1 MKLNRNDICHCGSG
15 KKYKKCCLPND
26 EQQIVSQNIGKSS
39 QTLSKQGAIENDAIM
54 ATLTGE
60 YTQPVRLCYKVYDKQ
75 AIHSKIFKNMKCMS
89 YDSSNNRWVW
99 LFDHEAKNLSFKK
112 TYKELPKHL
121 HPIVIGSF
129 FSDNDDEMHLD
140 VRSHERAEHAIVFF
154 DRYIP
159 RNIAEVTDAIILN
172 RIIKQK
178 EMDLLN
184 NFDNFFKDVTIVDK
198 AKEFDEM
205 MENSKQEIEQK
216 NFILS
221 FLEKGATK
229 VIPDVERIR
238 TNYYEDGIDSFHLSL
253 KINKI
258 VALNKINGKEMTQND
273 ILKIMLDAQGSN
285 NERTPL

>member
-26 EQQIVSQNIGKSS
+26 KQQIVSQNIGKSS
-39 QTLSKQGAIENDAIM
+39 QTLSKQGAIENTTIM

-89 YDSSNNRWVW
+89 YDSPNNRWVW
-99 LFDHEAKNLSFKK
+99 LFDHKAKNLSFEK

-121 HPIVIGSF
+121 HPVVIGSF

-140 VRSHERAEHAIVFF
+140 VRSSERAEHAIVFF

-178 EMDLLN
+178 EMELLN

-205 MENSKQEIEQK
+205 MKDTKNKTEQL
-216 NFILS
+216 NFLLS
-221 FLEKGATK
+221 SFDEDATK
-229 VIPDVERIR
+229 VIPEVERIR
-238 TNYYEDGIDSFHLSL
+238 TNYYEDGIDSLRL
-253 KINKI
+253 R
-258 VALNKINGKEMTQND
+258 LR
-273 ILKIMLDAQGSN
+273 
-285 NERTPL
+285 NEHEIT

>member
-15 KKYKKCCLPND
+15 KKYKKCCLLND
-26 EQQIVSQNIGKSS
+26 EKQIVNQNVGKSS
-39 QTLSKQGAIENDAIM
+39 QTLPKQGTIENDAIM

-75 AIHSKIFKNMKCMS
+75 AIHSKIFKNLKCMS

-129 FSDNDDEMHLD
+129 FSDNDEEMHLD
-140 VRSHERAEHAIVFF
+140 LRSHERAEHAIAFF

-178 EMDLLN
+178 EMALLN
-184 NFDNFFKDVTIVDK
+184 DFNNFFKDVTIVDK
-198 AKEFDEM
+198 AKEFEEM
-205 MENSKQEIEQK
+205 MENSKNEIDEK
-216 NFILS
+216 EFVLS
-221 FLEKGATK
+221 FLEKNVTK
-229 VIPDVERIR
+229 AIPEVERIR
-238 TNYYEDGIDSFHLSL
+238 THYYEDGINSIKFSL
-253 KINKI
+253 QVNRL
-258 VALNKINGKEMTQND
+258 VALNKLNGKELTTND
-273 ILKIMLDAQGSN
+273 IVKMMLDAQ
-285 NERTPL
+285 RVIDDK